1 MYYVNM
7 IINNI
12 FMNLKDMSREAGSA
26 SGGRKYLILG
36 AILLSCTFGSL
47 AGAQNDNIDTSASV
61 NPEQIASFD
70 TSIKINQ
77 DASINVSE
85 KIQYDFGDTEHH
97 GIYRYIPIK
106 YKARGGNFKYRISDI
121 SVTDA
126 NGSTYT
132 TDITYPGSDVN
143 IKIGDADILITG
155 KHTYVINYTIQR
167 ALNYFKD
174 HDELYWNATGL
185 EWQVP
190 ILESSATITLPKE
203 LEPKDVQMACF
214 SGPYGNTNNC
224 TTISSEPGTSPNLIK
239 SAIFKQTELN
249 PYEGLTIVVGWPKG
263 LVSQPTAWE
272 NFLAI
277 LQDNW
282 VLLIPILVFIFL
294 FQRWYKHGRDP
305 EGRKVIIA
313 EYEAPD
319 NLTPAEIGALMHE
332 DVKNKDISAEIISLA
347 IQGYLKIKK
356 LAESNDYEFTKL
368 KPSDD
373 LTNEFDKELLND
385 LFSSSMTV
393 KLSDKQDEF
402 YSDLTKIKKKVFDS
416 VIAKGYFLK
425 NPQLQ
430 RAAYFGVAGTLLFI
444 GTFFLGIL
452 GFYWIVSGII
462 SGILIGIFGFF
473 MPARTQ
479 KGALTRESVLGLKLY
494 LQVVEKDRIKFFN
507 APAKNPEQ
515 FEKFLPIAMVLGVE
529 KEWAEQF
536 KDIYNQKPDWYDDPT
551 TTNFTSL
558 WLISSMGNFQSSS
571 ASTLSSMPASA
582 SSGGSGFG
590 GGGFSGGGG
599 GGGGGGSW

>member
-1 MYYVNM
+1 M
-7 IINNI
+7 
-12 FMNLKDMSREAGSA
+12 
-26 SGGRKYLILG
+26 RKYLILG
-36 AILLSCTFGSL
+36 AILLSFCFGSL
-47 AGAQNDNIDTSASV
+47 AGAQSDNIDTSAQIY
-61 NPEQIASFD
+61 PEQIDSFD
-70 TSIKINQ
+70 VAIKINQ

-85 KIQYDFGDTEHH
+85 KIQYDFGNTEHH

-106 YKARGGNFKYRISDI
+106 YKARGGNFNYRISDI
-121 SVTDA
+121 SVVDE
-126 NGSTYT
+126 NDNPYT
-132 TDITYPGSDVN
+132 TDITYPGNDVN

-155 KHTYVINYTIQR
+155 KHTYVINYTIKR
-167 ALNYFKD
+167 ALNYFND

-214 SGPYGNTNNC
+214 SGPYGNTNTC
-224 TTISSEPGTSPNLIK
+224 TSIGSEPGSNNNLIK
-239 SAIFKQTELN
+239 SAIFKQDELN

-263 LVSQPTAWE
+263 LVYKPTAWE
-272 NFLAI
+272 NFLEV
-277 LQDNW
+277 LKDNW
-282 VLLIPILVFIFL
+282 VLFIPLLVFIFL

-305 EGRKVIIA
+305 EGRKIIIP

-332 DVKNKDISAEIISLA
+332 EVKNKDISAQIISLA
-347 IQGYLKIKK
+347 INGYLKIKK
-356 LAESNDYEFTKL
+356 LADSDDYEFTKL
-368 KPSDD
+368 KPSDG
-373 LTNEFDKELLND
+373 LANEFDKELLND
-385 LFSSSMTV
+385 LFKSGTTI
-393 KLSDKQDEF
+393 KLSDQQDEF
-402 YSDLTKIKKKVFDS
+402 YKDLTKIKTKVFES
-416 VIAKGYFLK
+416 IIAKGYFLK
-425 NPQLQ
+425 NPQTQ
-430 RAAYFGVAGTLLFI
+430 RAAYFVTAGILIFA
-444 GTFFLGIL
+444 GFFFLGIF
-452 GFYWIVSGII
+452 GSYWIVSGVI
-462 SGILIGIFGFF
+462 SAILIGIFGFF

-479 KGALTRESVLGLKLY
+479 KGAIAREGILGLKLY

-536 KDIYNQKPDWYDDPT
+536 KDIYNQKPNWYDDPT
-551 TTNFTSL
+551 ATNFTSL

>member
-1 MYYVNM
+1 
-7 IINNI
+7 
-12 FMNLKDMSREAGSA
+12 MNLMNMSRKAGSA
-26 SGGRKYLILG
+26 SGGRKFLILG
-36 AILLSCTFGSL
+36 AILLSLVFGSL
-47 AGAQNDNIDTSASV
+47 VWAQNDNNDNTDTTASV
-61 NPEQIASFD
+61 NPEQIDSFD
-70 TSIKINQ
+70 VAIKINQ

-85 KIQYDFGDTEHH
+85 TIQYDFGDLERH
-97 GIYRYIPIK
+97 GIFRYIPIK
-106 YKARGGNFKYRISDI
+106 YKARGGNFNYRISDI

-143 IKIGDADILITG
+143 IKIGEPDILITG
-155 KHTYVINYTIQR
+155 KHTYVINYIIQR
-167 ALNYFKD
+167 ALNYFDD

-203 LEPKDVQMACF
+203 LALKDVQMACY
-214 SGPYGNTNNC
+214 SGAYGNTNTC
-224 TTISSEPGTSPNLIK
+224 TTIGSEPGSNINLIK
-239 SAIFKQTELN
+239 SAVFGQNGLN
-249 PYEGLTIVVGWPKG
+249 PYEGLTVVVGWPKG
-263 LVSQPTAWE
+263 LVAQPTAWE
-272 NFLAI
+272 TFLAV

-319 NLTPAEIGALMHE
+319 NLTPAEIAALMHE
-332 DVKNKDISAEIISLA
+332 EVKNKDISAQIISLA

-356 LAESNDYEFTKL
+356 LPEGNDYEFTKL
-368 KPSDD
+368 KPADG
-373 LTNEFDKELLND
+373 LANEFDKDLLNA
-385 LFSSSMTV
+385 LFKSGPTI
-393 KLSDKQDEF
+393 KLSDQKDEF
-402 YSDLTKIKKKVFDS
+402 YKDLTKIKTKVFES

-425 NPQLQ
+425 NPKLQ
-430 RAAYFGVAGTLLFI
+430 RAAYFSAAGILIFV
-444 GTFFLGIL
+444 GFFFLGIL
-452 GFYWIVSGII
+452 GFYWII
-462 SGILIGIFGFF
+462 SGVISAILIGIFGFF

-479 KGALTRESVLGLKLY
+479 KGALARESVLGLKLY

-536 KDIYNQKPDWYDDPT
+536 KDIYNQKPSWYDDPT